1 MSSGALAYG
10 CCSRFGSGPGG
21 LAPHAQVL
29 AVWAYSIAA
38 EPRARRR
45 RWGRRF
51 RLPTLHTEPRPSGS
65 VLPIYCANVISS
77 SLDPDSMAQALGSG
91 HPDIVALKVH
101 GQHVLMR
108 GRRFRG
114 DLCHLTRRVP
124 NQHFR
129 LVCIQRGTV
138 HGPAFAVQVSQPFVG
153 GKPGTGSIHGFHL
166 VQEVTGQPAVFLQE
180 VLPVAPVVPAGSEV
194 SGHP

>member
-10 CCSRFGSGPGG
+10 CCSRFGGGPGG

-29 AVWAYSIAA
+29 AVWAQSIAA
-38 EPRARRR
+38 KPRARRR

-51 RLPTLHTEPRPSGS
+51 RLPTLLTEPRPSGS
-65 VLPIYCANVISS
+65 VLPMYCANVISS
-77 SLDPDSMAQALGSG
+77 SLDPDPVAQALGSG

-108 GRRFRG
+108 GRRVRG

-129 LVCIQRGTV
+129 LVSIQRGAV
-138 HGPAFAVQVSQPFVG
+138 DGPVFAV
-153 GKPGTGSIHGFHL
+153 
-166 VQEVTGQPAVFLQE
+166 
-180 VLPVAPVVPAGSEV
+180 EV
-194 SGHP
+194 S